1 MKNNIKILAIA
12 ITLLAASSH
21 IQAQDV
27 MVDGKKLFAQAVPAC
42 SICHVMSHAG
52 SVGEVGPS
60 LDELKPDAARV
71 AKALRNG
78 IGQMPAFKSLTDA
91 QVTLLSKYV
100 AAATGAAK

>member
-1 MKNNIKILAIA
+1 MKNFINSCVFASFFI
-12 ITLLAASSH
+12 AASPH
-21 IQAQDV
+21 IQAQDI

-42 SICHVMSHAG
+42 SICHAMAHAG

-78 IGQMPAFKSLTDA
+78 IGQMPAFKTLTEA
-91 QVTLLSKYV
+91 QVTLLSNYV
-100 AAATGAAK
+100 AAATGAGK